1 MNKMKRPK
9 MKTKRMPI
17 NVAGVV
23 YYFLVVYT

>member
-1 MNKMKRPK
+1 MNKLKMKRQ
-9 MKTKRMPI
+9 PI

>member
-1 MNKMKRPK
+1 MNKLKMKRL
-9 MKTKRMPI
+9 KTKRQPI